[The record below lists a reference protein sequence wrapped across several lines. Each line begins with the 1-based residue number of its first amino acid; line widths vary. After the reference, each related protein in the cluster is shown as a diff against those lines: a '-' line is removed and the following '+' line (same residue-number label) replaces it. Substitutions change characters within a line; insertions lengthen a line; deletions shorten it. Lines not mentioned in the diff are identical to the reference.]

1 MAAKATSQTKQII
14 RRRIDEHRQAVER
27 LDDRQCAD
35 IATAAEMLVGCLAA
49 GGRIHICGNG
59 GSAADA
65 QHIACELV
73 GRFLLNRRAL
83 PAVALSTNSSIL
95 TCVAND
101 YDFESVFARQV
112 EALARPPDVLWAIS
126 TSGNSPNVLAAAEAA
141 RRLGVKVLGFA
152 GGDGG
157 TLRGLSDVC
166 FVAPA
171 EGSFAVQQ
179 IHQIA
184 YHVLCEIVEAS
195 AGGEPQQGS

>member
-1 MAAKATSQTKQII
+1 MAMPPIHQTI
-14 RRRIDEHRQAVER
+14 RRRIDEHRRAVER
-27 LDDRQCAD
+27 LGDRQIAD
-35 IATAAEMLVGCLAA
+35 IAAAAEMLCECLAA
-49 GGRIHICGNG
+49 GGRILICGNG

-73 GRFLLNRRAL
+73 GRFLVNRRAL
-83 PAVALSTNSSIL
+83 PSIALSTNSSIL

-112 EALARPPDVLWAIS
+112 EALAQPPDVLWAIS
-126 TSGNSPNVLAAAEAA
+126 TSGNSPNVLAAAEKA
-141 RRLGVKVLGFA
+141 RSLDVKVLGFA

-157 TLRGLSDVC
+157 KLANISDIC
-166 FVAPA
+166 FIAPA
-171 EGSFAVQQ
+171 NGSFAVQQ

-195 AGGEPQQGS
+195 AVADSR